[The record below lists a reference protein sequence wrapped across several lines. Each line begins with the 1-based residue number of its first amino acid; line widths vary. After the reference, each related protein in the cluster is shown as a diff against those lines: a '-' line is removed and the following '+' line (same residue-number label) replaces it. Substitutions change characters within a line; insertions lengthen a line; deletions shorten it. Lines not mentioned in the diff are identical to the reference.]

1 MELGER
7 VKMLSAYFYLQIS
20 MEFLL
25 VHFIKNFF
33 FDAINVKARELMAIR
48 KRVITVVLIHFD
60 L

>member
-33 FDAINVKARELMAIR
+33 FDAINVKAREPMAIR
-48 KRVITVVLIHFD
+48 KRVIKVVLIHFD